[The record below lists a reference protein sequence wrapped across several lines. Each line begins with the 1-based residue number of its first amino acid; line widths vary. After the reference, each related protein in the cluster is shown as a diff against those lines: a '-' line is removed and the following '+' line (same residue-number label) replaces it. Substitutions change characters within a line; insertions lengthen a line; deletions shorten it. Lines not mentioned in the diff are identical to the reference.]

1 MPYEY
6 TPPKYAQV
14 IDELR
19 RRIES
24 GEYPPGSLLPSEHQL
39 SDEFQIARPT
49 VVRALRV
56 LRQDGWI
63 ETQQGKGS
71 FVRGRPALAG
81 LESQRTGEQAL
92 NRDESREPG
101 ELIEAAITAPPP
113 PGWPRCS
120 APPGQGDVLA
130 RRLRDPAG
138 RRGLG
143 TGHLV
148 GARALAEGT
157 DLGKRRAAARRRARA
172 PVPAQGR
179 PRGSRPG
186 AGHRPPSHQPRKPS
200 CWAWAS
206 RRRCWRCTWPPAT
219 PRAGRCWSWR
229 SSCPVTGTSS
239 RTPTRSAETSR
250 IHLTCLLDQPSG
262 TLYVERTC
270 LVNWPS
276 KPVSIWSCQCLFKVP
291 SRWSSARCSRPG
303 RTRLARSTRCGTST
317 PPPGRSSSSPTTR
330 PPGRRC
336 G

>member
-81 LESQRTGEQAL
+81 LESPRTGEQAL

-101 ELIEAAITAPPP
+101 DLIEAAFTAPPARVAALL
-113 PGWPRCS
+113 G
-120 APPGQGDVLA
+120 AAGKGEVLA
-130 RRLRDPAG
+130 RQARGAAG

-143 TGHLV
+143 AGHLV
-148 GARALAEGT
+148 GAR
-157 DLGKRRAAARRRARA
+157 RA
-172 PVPAQGR
+172 G
-179 PRGSRPG
+179 G
-186 AGHRPPSHQPRKPS
+186 GHR
-200 CWAWAS
+200 
-206 RRRCWRCTWPPAT
+206 
-219 PRAGRCWSWR
+219 
-229 SSCPVTGTSS
+229 
-239 RTPTRSAETSR
+239 
-250 IHLTCLLDQPSG
+250 SG
-262 TLYVERTC
+262 ER
-270 LVNWPS
+270 
-276 KPVSIWSCQCLFKVP
+276 
-291 SRWSSARCSRPG
+291 
-303 RTRLARSTRCGTST
+303 
-317 PPPGRSSSSPTTR
+317 
-330 PPGRRC
+330 
-336 G
+336 